1 MTSADVMALV
11 LLLAM
16 AAYACGGGAD
26 FGAGFWDLTAGDRD
40 EGARPRA
47 LVDGAMAPVWEANHV
62 WLVFVLIITWTG
74 FPQVFEAVVSTTW
87 VAVIL
92 GGLGIVLRGVGFAFR
107 KPTLQAAR
115 RRRYGTLFGLASIV
129 APFFLAAAVGG
140 VASGRV
146 PVGNRAGDPVTS
158 WLNPTSLL
166 FGVLAVAA
174 TAFIAAVF
182 LARDARRLG
191 EPDLEGYFRRRA
203 VAAGTAVLVV
213 ALAGLLVL
221 RADARHVFDGLLAGW
236 GLVFAVTALVATA
249 ATVGLVARGVRRG
262 TRVTTVVALASLVL
276 AWGMAQ
282 RPYLLPSSLT
292 VADGAGDPDT
302 LRWLLIVTAV
312 AVVVVAPALA
322 LLYRLDLSDR
332 LRADHDADLVEDASL
347 RGDGRVAP

>member
-1 MTSADVMALV
+1 VSSADVMALV

-16 AAYACGGGAD
+16 AAYACAGGAD
-26 FGAGFWDLTAGDRD
+26 FGAGFWDLTAGGRD

-87 VAVIL
+87 IAVIFA
-92 GGLGIVLRGVGFAFR
+92 GLGIVLRGVGFALR

-115 RRRYGTLFGLASIV
+115 RRRYGAVFGLASIV

-166 FGVLAVAA
+166 FGVLAVAS

-182 LARDARRLG
+182 LASDARRFG
-191 EPDLEGYFRRRA
+191 EPDLETYFQRRA
-203 VAAGTAVLVV
+203 AAAGAAVLVV
-213 ALAGLLVL
+213 ALFGLLVL

-236 GLVFAVTALVATA
+236 GLVLAVTALVAAA
-249 ATVGLVARGVRRG
+249 ATTWLVGRGVRRG
-262 TRVTTVVALASLVL
+262 TRVTAVVALASLVL

-282 RPYLLPSSLT
+282 RPYLLPTSLT
-292 VADGAGDPDT
+292 IADGAGDPDT

-312 AVVVVAPALA
+312 AIVVVAPALA
-322 LLYRLDLSDR
+322 LLYRLDLADR
-332 LRADHDADLVEDASL
+332 LRADHDADLLEDAP
-347 RGDGRVAP
+347 DG

>member
-1 MTSADVMALV
+1 MALV

-16 AAYACGGGAD
+16 AAYACAGGAD
-26 FGAGFWDLTAGDRD
+26 FGAGFWDLAAGGRD
-40 EGARPRA
+40 AGSRPRA

-87 VAVIL
+87 IAVIL
-92 GGLGIVLRGVGFAFR
+92 AGLGIVLRGVGFAVR
-107 KPTLQAAR
+107 KPTVRLAG
-115 RRRYGTLFGLASIV
+115 RRRYGEVFGVASIV

-146 PVGNRAGDPVTS
+146 PAGNRAGDPVTS
-158 WLNPTSLL
+158 WLNPTSVL

-182 LARDARRLG
+182 LAADARRLG
-191 EPDLEGYFRRRA
+191 EPDLQGYFRRRA
-203 VAAGTAVLVV
+203 VVAGVAVLVV
-213 ALAGLLVL
+213 ALFGLPVL

-249 ATVGLVARGVRRG
+249 ATTLLVGRGVRRG
-262 TRVTTVVALASLVL
+262 TRVTAVAALASLVL
-276 AWGMAQ
+276 AWGLAQ
-282 RPYLLPSSLT
+282 RPYLLPTTLT
-292 VADGAGDPDT
+292 VSDGAGDPDT
-302 LRWLLIVTAV
+302 LRWLIIVTVV

-322 LLYRLDLSDR
+322 VLYRLDLSDR
-332 LRADHDADLVEDASL
+332 LRADHDVDLSEDPSV
-347 RGDGRVAP
+347 RGPAGS